1 MICGVFVVIKLD
13 NRACF
18 IIVDSMDDIFIINYS
33 IHSMLTMHT
42 IILQSVVNTLGMF
55 MEEREI
61 AL

>member
-1 MICGVFVVIKLD
+1 MVFGVFMVIKSE

-18 IIVDSMDDIFIINYS
+18 PIVGSITDLYIINYS

-42 IILQSVVNTLGMF
+42 IILQSVVYTLGMF
-55 MEEREI
+55 MEERKI

>member
-1 MICGVFVVIKLD
+1 MFGAFMIIKSD

-18 IIVDSMDDIFIINYS
+18 TIVGSMVDLFIINHS

-42 IILQSVVNTLGMF
+42 IILQSAVYTLGMF